1 MKVCMISTQFL
12 PTTGGVTNH
21 IRNLSAQLVRLGL
34 SVCVLKPDI
43 EAEDDQRYVL
53 EGVEVHVV
61 SLGSQIDKKIFG
73 WLKKRSAGG
82 VLGLFW
88 GFMRKCYFNKFY
100 RQVCNRIEVEHPDVN
115 LFHQHDF
122 VSSIVITKRLSKN
135 RRIVLTNHTGE
146 FLFLRRLALTRW
158 MIPVMIRHFCHIFAP
173 SRELLPQQEAPDRCT
188 YLPNGVDLK
197 VFDFDPTSAAGLKA
211 RMGYD
216 PGETLIF
223 CPRRWAPTKGVEYLA
238 KAIPLVLTSVSPE
251 KKVRF
256 LFAGSD
262 YDHYP
267 HYRQKVMNILA
278 QSVAEPDVVL
288 LGDVAYEKMPRYMKA
303 VDIVVI
309 PSIVEA
315 TSLAM
320 LEAMSCGKIVVATEV
335 GGSREIV
342 RPGWNGFLVKP
353 KDVSALAKGLQIAIQ
368 LSSSEASRMGRNA
381 RRTVEDSYS
390 WEIVAKEVLGI
401 YLEAL
406 RRLTQKDSFAPRN
419 ATWDHQPG
427 EVEEQPLAV
436 GTIGPCDAGR
446 YGRA

>member
-1 MKVCMISTQFL
+1 VKVCMISTQFL

-309 PSIVEA
+309 PSIVEEY
-315 TSLAM
+315 TWRRCEGL
-320 LEAMSCGKIVVATEV
+320 LKRTRLLPGT
-335 GGSREIV
+335 
-342 RPGWNGFLVKP
+342 RPGIISPAKLKNSPSLSEQ
-353 KDVSALAKGLQIAIQ
+353 SALVMRVGTEEREGLESQ
-368 LSSSEASRMGRNA
+368 
-381 RRTVEDSYS
+381 
-390 WEIVAKEVLGI
+390 VAKTTDSNVETIMKQPEGLLCGFRAWRKVL
-401 YLEAL
+401 
-406 RRLTQKDSFAPRN
+406 
-419 ATWDHQPG
+419 
-427 EVEEQPLAV
+427 
-436 GTIGPCDAGR
+436 
-446 YGRA
+446 